1 MAFVSARRI
10 RRPGW
15 TWTFPLQQVR
25 CCAGSSSDVLTASAA
40 TDVARLGGAIAAHVR
55 QVGSASIRCI
65 GPKAAYRSVK
75 SVVNAS
81 DYLSRDPDALEDRFL
96 GMEVSKR
103 KARRREESEPAE
115 HSNELHLRVHP
126 VQLPAGAFQKSK
138 PAVELLVGAST
149 QPGKAAAA
157 MAGALRPMGGGH
169 GKYPLVRGIGT
180 LAIHRALVA
189 AYLAQTYLDND
200 DRGVR
205 FLVVPRF
212 VQEETQTGSGFRNQL
227 VLRLVRWAADAPK
240 GPVYCEG
247 GCT

>member
-1 MAFVSARRI
+1 MSDD
-10 RRPGW
+10 GC
-15 TWTFPLQQVR
+15 LQTGLGVILWCKVVR
-25 CCAGSSSDVLTASAA
+25 ALFCCSWP
-40 TDVARLGGAIAAHVR
+40 
-55 QVGSASIRCI
+55 Q
-65 GPKAAYRSVK
+65 
-75 SVVNAS
+75 
-81 DYLSRDPDALEDRFL
+81 
-96 GMEVSKR
+96 
-103 KARRREESEPAE
+103 
-115 HSNELHLRVHP
+115 
-126 VQLPAGAFQKSK
+126 
-138 PAVELLVGAST
+138 
-149 QPGKAAAA
+149 AAAA

-240 GPVYCEG
+240 GCEG
-247 GCT
+247 GCTCGPRSLALALHGSMILATCLVWPRSSCG